1 MVSEALEFH
10 LKIDLPQRCIDGHFP
25 GRPLVPGAALCA
37 ALAQELE
44 QRLRR
49 PVIGVAKLRFSAPV
63 QPGAE
68 LVITAQQRSES
79 QWRLRVAAAGR
90 EAFRGLFKLGEVQ

>member
-10 LKIDLPQRCIDGHFP
+10 LKIDLPSSCIEGHFP

-44 QRLRR
+44 LRLRR
-49 PVIGVAKLRFSAPV
+49 PVVGVAKLRFSAPV
-63 QPGAE
+63 DPNAE
-68 LVITAQQRSES
+68 LAITAQQRSES
-79 QWRLRVAAAGR
+79 QWRLRVAAAGQ
-90 EAFRGLFKLGEVQ
+90 ESFRGLFNLGEAQ